1 ESIARNL
8 ELLTK
13 DGTQL
18 FWQTGKNYNDTTILA
33 KASAMQGVTATT
45 FISDMDVAYRAA
57 DLVVSR
63 AGAGSISE
71 LQALGK
77 ATILVPS
84 PNVAED
90 HQRKNA
96 LALVN
101 HDAAIMI
108 EDSECLERLA
118 GEVNALIADP
128 DRRQKLSDNI
138 SAMALT
144 DSDEKIVDNIIEI
157 ISTSAS

>member
-1 ESIARNL
+1 
-8 ELLTK
+8 
-13 DGTQL
+13 
-18 FWQTGKNYNDTTILA
+18 
-33 KASAMQGVTATT
+33 
-45 FISDMDVAYRAA
+45 
-57 DLVVSR
+57 VVSR

-77 ATILVPS
+77 ATVLVPS

-101 HDAAIMI
+101 RDAAIMI
-108 EDSECLERLA
+108 EDAQCRQLLA
-118 GEVNALIADP
+118 DQVKALIADP
-128 DRRQKLSDNI
+128 ERRKTLSSNI

-144 DSDEKIVDNIIEI
+144 DSDEKIVDNILEI
-157 ISTSAS
+157 ISESK

>member
-1 ESIARNL
+1 
-8 ELLTK
+8 
-13 DGTQL
+13 
-18 FWQTGKNYNDTTILA
+18 
-33 KASAMQGVTATT
+33 M
-45 FISDMDVAYRAA
+45 
-57 DLVVSR
+57 
-63 AGAGSISE
+63 
-71 LQALGK
+71 
-77 ATILVPS
+77 
-84 PNVAED
+84 AED

-118 GEVNALIADP
+118 GEVNALITDP